1 MTWAILKSRVVDTNM
16 FAIFYPYKHKNLL
29 PVSSLVR
36 SMNELPGGPTSVG
49 KYRGK
54 LLQK

>member
-1 MTWAILKSRVVDTNM
+1 MTREILKSGPVDTNM

-29 PVSSLVR
+29 PVPSLRR
-36 SMNELPGGPTSVG
+36 SMNELPWGPTHG
-49 KYRGK
+49 RKFRGN